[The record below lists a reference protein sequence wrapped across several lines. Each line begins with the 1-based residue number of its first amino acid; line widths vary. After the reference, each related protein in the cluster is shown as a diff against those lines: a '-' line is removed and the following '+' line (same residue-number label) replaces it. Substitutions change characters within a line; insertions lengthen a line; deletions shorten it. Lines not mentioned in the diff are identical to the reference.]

1 VSVIVSLSAS
11 ANKFLNNDNHLNV
24 AAVTELENNIQTIVK
39 GLPVL
44 NAKGKVIKLPIPEKT
59 FTVNRRKKVL
69 KFDSAANNRG
79 DLNYLTKRAL
89 PVKETKRLTDRGAVR
104 NMALLT
110 IFPADK
116 MEKAYGEDPFR
127 KLRKTIKEAV
137 SAFNTHMKR
146 AEKTK
151 ESVKKEKVKNRDAS
165 NAAHDKAV
173 KALRLVLKKAGF
185 DLDKDLVES
194 SGIGGKAILLRL
206 DKENVVAIGKSDM
219 LKFKTA
225 KKKVADAANGDAEPA
240 KKIGAK
246 KVGKKVVG
254 KKSSKS
260 APVETKKV
268 KKVKKEEKP
277 AKKLKK
283 KAK

>member
-1 VSVIVSLSAS
+1 MSVIVSLSATS
-11 ANKFLNNDNHLNV
+11 NKFLNNDNHLNV
-24 AAVTELENNIQTIVK
+24 AAVQELENNIQAIVK
-39 GLPVL
+39 GLPVT
-44 NAKGKVIKLPIPEKT
+44 NAKGKVIKMPIPEKT
-59 FTVNRRKKVL
+59 FTVNRRKKIM

-89 PVKETKRLTDRGAVR
+89 PVKETKRLTDRGSIR

-110 IFPADK
+110 IYPADK

-137 SAFNTHMKR
+137 SAFGTHMKR
-146 AEKTK
+146 ADKTK

-165 NAAHDKAV
+165 NAAHAQAV
-173 KALRLVLKKAGF
+173 KALRVVLKKAGF
-185 DLDKDLVES
+185 DLEKDLVES

-219 LKFKTA
+219 TKFKAA
-225 KKKVADAANGDAEPA
+225 KKKAAEAGDEDEAPK

-246 KVGKKVVG
+246 KTVASKKVA
-254 KKSSKS
+254 KADKTEKTS
-260 APVETKKV
+260 KV
-268 KKVKKEEKP
+268 KKSKKEEKP

>member
-1 VSVIVSLSAS
+1 MSVIVSLSATS
-11 ANKFLNNDNHLNV
+11 NKFLNNDNHLNV

-89 PVKETKRLTDRGAVR
+89 PVKESKRLTDRGAIR

-165 NAAHDKAV
+165 NVSHEKAV
-173 KALRLVLKKAGF
+173 KALRVVLKKAGF

-225 KKKVADAANGDAEPA
+225 KKKAADAENGDAAPA
-240 KKIGAK
+240 KKIGA
-246 KVGKKVVG
+246 KKVVG

-268 KKVKKEEKP
+268 KKVKKASKEEKP